1 MDMNEKPKL
10 SGVPETMLQTVY
22 ARAKETKT
30 RGAIKD
36 TKAVEII
43 DKINYDFSL
52 ADKDS
57 AMRGG
62 DMGVGAEKYRYRK
75 SVSVGVSKRSKL
87 KFITHKRKI

>member
-57 AMRGG
+57 AMHS
-62 DMGVGAEKYRYRK
+62 GVVARTIVLDKLAYFAATS
-75 SVSVGVSKRSKL
+75 SVPSTK
-87 KFITHKRKI
+87 TA